1 MKTIKSL
8 LLALCLMIGLNTCAQ
23 TRIFK
28 DLPGAAGAEP
38 AALSRALLAMART
51 PAVVNNL
58 SSRMPVKSLDGL
70 KGIEV
75 VQVDN
80 KKYLPQVRTILNDY
94 VAKNNIEELMINDD
108 GEEKNIIYGNVGE
121 DGKITNMIIYNDDNE
136 EVDVVCIWGTF
147 EIKGKEDKRSHKGN
161 SKSALPGVT
170 IPSETIVIPDS
181 TSNSVTVK

>member
-1 MKTIKSL
+1 MSEELENSVREMLKAETW
-8 LLALCLMIGLNTCAQ
+8 
-23 TRIFK
+23 TR
-28 DLPGAAGAEP
+28 AGI
-38 AALSRALLAMART
+38 T
-51 PAVVNNL
+51 NF
-58 SSRMPVKSLDGL
+58 
-70 KGIEV
+70 
-75 VQVDN
+75 
-80 KKYLPQVRTILNDY
+80 T
-94 VAKNNIEELMINDD
+94 KNNIEELMINDD